1 MPQTNLQI
9 LTFAFQKAGIVDE
22 TRAPSPTQAANGLV
36 IMNDYLLTQAR
47 DGMRLGYYPQTNL
60 ANNVPLQDSDIGDV
74 KWMMAQQLAM
84 AYGATIKD
92 QASIDEIEKATRR
105 LTKRTQRYFESDLGE
120 LSRAQGGPWGGP
132 NWG

>member
-1 MPQTNLQI
+1 MPQTNLQV
-9 LTFAFQKAGIVDE
+9 LTFAFQNAGIVDE
-22 TRAPSPTQAANGLV
+22 TRAPSNVQAANGLV
-36 IMNDYLLTQAR
+36 IMNAYLLTQAR

-60 ANNVPLQDSDIGDV
+60 ANICPLQDSDINDV
-74 KWMMAQQLAM
+74 KMMMVKQLSM
-84 AYGATIKD
+84 AYGTTIKD
-92 QASIDEIEKATRR
+92 QDVRDEIEKSERR